1 MLFRYRSLPSRSWGP
16 TRPSSPRTCKSETS
30 CWASTPSSSGSRPS
44 RSSATCSSSTGQI
57 RRHPSLCSGVRQVID
72 IIRISFFLSVC
83 LSVCL
88 AVCLSL
94 SVSLSLFLFL
104 SLFLCVFLTLSH
116 SFSLFLSLCVSFSVC
131 LSVCLS
137 LSLSLSLTL
146 YYSSSP
152 QQTHRYRFPE
162 TNFPS
167 NKPCP
172 FPETIPPPNIILFFL
187 STGCGKSVLLA
198 HVAHFCHLQN
208 HIILNFRKIQNW
220 LLLHQEVSLI

>member
-1 MLFRYRSLPSRSWGP
+1 
-16 TRPSSPRTCKSETS
+16 
-30 CWASTPSSSGSRPS
+30 
-44 RSSATCSSSTGQI
+44 
-57 RRHPSLCSGVRQVID
+57 
-72 IIRISFFLSVC
+72 
-83 LSVCL
+83 
-88 AVCLSL
+88 
-94 SVSLSLFLFL
+94 
-104 SLFLCVFLTLSH
+104 
-116 SFSLFLSLCVSFSVC
+116 
-131 LSVCLS
+131 LS

-152 QQTHRYRFPE
+152 QQTNRCRFPE

-187 STGCGKSVLLA
+187 STGCGKSVSLA

-220 LLLHQEVSLI
+220 FLLHQEVGLNWLKLDFKQFLEHKISRYIILNFIKIQNWFLLHQEVAK